1 VNAQSSTYLKVLA
14 QAGAI
19 PFLIPLELDPTGLRR
34 LYDLAHGIFLAGGGD
49 IDPDLLQQ
57 PAHPTLSDVQPERD
71 SLEFSLS
78 RWAAAEGKPI
88 LGVCRGSQVLAVAGG
103 GSLCQDIP
111 SGMPQARLH
120 HYGYIDGRGP
130 GWDELVHEVHLT
142 PTSRLAQI
150 LQTDRLWVNSLHHQ
164 AVERVAE
171 PMQVTGRSSDG
182 VVEVVERP
190 DHPFYCGVQWH
201 PEILFEQDESSRRI
215 FTAFIAAS
223 AAYAT
228 APLQAGAVST

>member
-1 VNAQSSTYLKVLA
+1 
-14 QAGAI
+14 
-19 PFLIPLELDPTGLRR
+19 
-34 LYDLAHGIFLAGGGD
+34 
-49 IDPDLLQQ
+49 
-57 PAHPTLSDVQPERD
+57 
-71 SLEFSLS
+71 
-78 RWAAAEGKPI
+78 
-88 LGVCRGSQVLAVAGG
+88 
-103 GSLCQDIP
+103 
-111 SGMPQARLH
+111 MPQARLH